1 MSGIVNKERG
11 AAAAHS
17 SSFSPFPFFLILK
30 NTEKIVFV
38 HDLKRGARGEILD
51 ASWISIK
58 FWFRSVLF
66 VCFEFVA
73 VKQEI

>member
-1 MSGIVNKERG
+1 
-11 AAAAHS
+11 
-17 SSFSPFPFFLILK
+17 LK

-58 FWFRSVLF
+58 FRFRPVLF